1 VVALD
6 QRGVT
11 AVLFYLLAYGAATVG
26 AFGIVYLVRERS
38 AEGSVVGE
46 ATALSQWAG
55 LGRTHPVLA
64 LTFTAFLLSFA
75 GIPLTAGFIGKFAVF
90 SAAVAGGAWPLAVV
104 GVLASAA
111 AAFFY
116 VRVIVLM
123 FFAGAR
129 DVEAVPVPGGSA
141 VPALALDD
149 TDGLGATGAVVESGT
164 VATVLALPQRTTTT
178 VVVRAEG
185 FALVAVTL
193 CAVLTVVLGV
203 FPGPV
208 LDLIDGVARFLP

>member
-1 VVALD
+1 
-6 QRGVT
+6 
-11 AVLFYLLAYGAATVG
+11 
-26 AFGIVYLVRERS
+26 
-38 AEGSVVGE
+38 VVGE

-123 FFAGAR
+123 YFTAPAGDSVRVVSPSILTSA
-129 DVEAVPVPGGSA
+129 AVAIG
-141 VPALALDD
+141 
-149 TDGLGATGAVVESGT
+149 
-164 VATVLALPQRTTTT
+164 VAI
-178 VVVRAEG
+178 
-185 FALVAVTL
+185 TL
-193 CAVLTVVLGV
+193 VLGV
-203 FPGPV
+203 VPAPL
-208 LDLIDGVARFLP
+208 LDLASRSALFLR